1 MCASADFK
9 KRGESKIAL
18 DDYYRTNAK
27 KEESHYNFCVRC
39 GWKKY
44 IDQMIAIDYLIL
56 TISLILKGNYGFFS
70 TVSMVAVIVFA
81 GIKAIENIL
90 NEIE

>member
-1 MCASADFK
+1 MN
-9 KRGESKIAL
+9 KIISICWIIINTFVFVL
-18 DDYYRTNAK
+18 
-27 KEESHYNFCVRC
+27 
-39 GWKKY
+39 
-44 IDQMIAIDYLIL
+44 AIDYLIL

>member
-1 MCASADFK
+1 MN
-9 KRGESKIAL
+9 EKIISICWIIINTFVFVL
-18 DDYYRTNAK
+18 
-27 KEESHYNFCVRC
+27 
-39 GWKKY
+39 
-44 IDQMIAIDYLIL
+44 AIDYLIL

-70 TVSMVAVIVFA
+70 TVSMVAIIVFA

>member
-1 MCASADFK
+1 MN
-9 KRGESKIAL
+9 KIISICWIIINTFVFVL
-18 DDYYRTNAK
+18 
-27 KEESHYNFCVRC
+27 S
-39 GWKKY
+39 
-44 IDQMIAIDYLIL
+44 IDYLIL

>member
-1 MCASADFK
+1 MN
-9 KRGESKIAL
+9 KIISICWIIINTFVFVL
-18 DDYYRTNAK
+18 
-27 KEESHYNFCVRC
+27 
-39 GWKKY
+39 
-44 IDQMIAIDYLIL
+44 AIDYLIL

-70 TVSMVAVIVFA
+70 TVSMVAIIVFA

>member
-1 MCASADFK
+1 MN
-9 KRGESKIAL
+9 KIISICWIIINTFVFVL
-18 DDYYRTNAK
+18 
-27 KEESHYNFCVRC
+27 
-39 GWKKY
+39 
-44 IDQMIAIDYLIL
+44 AIDYLIL

-70 TVSMVAVIVFA
+70 TVSMVAIVVFA

>member
-1 MCASADFK
+1 MN
-9 KRGESKIAL
+9 KIISICWIIINTFVFVL
-18 DDYYRTNAK
+18 
-27 KEESHYNFCVRC
+27 
-39 GWKKY
+39 
-44 IDQMIAIDYLIL
+44 AIDYLIL

-70 TVSMVAVIVFA
+70 KVSMVAIIVFA